1 MSKRQP
7 EGAVQAA
14 PQEGARGAAGPTL
27 TGKVVLITGASS
39 GIGRAMALACAEA
52 GADLALT
59 YRANRRGADDTAES
73 VRRHGRRAELLSV
86 DVADELALE
95 TMVVQVREAFGRVD
109 VWVNNAGADILTG
122 EAARLTWP
130 EKLDRLLAV
139 DLRGTVLASWKA
151 VALMRGQPSG
161 GVILNVSWDHVLAG
175 GTKGGYAEVF
185 CAAKGGV
192 YSFSR
197 ALARSVAPHIRVNVL
212 GPGWIETAYGESL
225 DPTLK
230 ERITRSIPLSRW
242 GTPQDVA
249 HAAVYLASD
258 AASYVTGQ
266 MLMINGGAVVAH
278 GQGDAHGAER
288 PDVQRSRDRAEA
300 ERVTGVVVRGRV
312 DPADLQDGRLADHAD
327 AGERDRLLLRGGV
340 PSPGSVGHVGPGDRE
355 APEPRRRGDH
365 RQGLRAGP
373 QARGHR
379 AVAPQGRR
387 PRGNAEQVR
396 AVG

>member
-39 GIGRAMALACAEA
+39 GIGRAMALAAW
-52 GADLALT
+52 
-59 YRANRRGADDTAES
+59 
-73 VRRHGRRAELLSV
+73 
-86 DVADELALE
+86 
-95 TMVVQVREAFGRVD
+95 Q
-109 VWVNNAGADILTG
+109 
-122 EAARLTWP
+122 
-130 EKLDRLLAV
+130 
-139 DLRGTVLASWKA
+139 A
-151 VALMRGQPSG
+151 VALMRGQPAG

-197 ALARSVAPHIRVNVL
+197 ALARLVAPHIRVNVL

-225 DPTLK
+225 DPTVK

-258 AASYVTGQ
+258 A
-266 MLMINGGAVVAH
+266 
-278 GQGDAHGAER
+278 
-288 PDVQRSRDRAEA
+288 
-300 ERVTGVVVRGRV
+300 
-312 DPADLQDGRLADHAD
+312 
-327 AGERDRLLLRGGV
+327 
-340 PSPGSVGHVGPGDRE
+340 
-355 APEPRRRGDH
+355 
-365 RQGLRAGP
+365 
-373 QARGHR
+373 
-379 AVAPQGRR
+379 
-387 PRGNAEQVR
+387 
-396 AVG
+396 

>member
-14 PQEGARGAAGPTL
+14 PQEGAGGARGATGPTL

-39 GIGRAMALACAEA
+39 GIGRAVALACAEA

-95 TMVVQVREAFGRVD
+95 TMVAQVREAFGRVD

-225 DPTLK
+225 DPKVK
-230 ERITRSIPLSRW
+230 ERITRTIPLSRW
-242 GTPQDVA
+242 GTPQEVA
-249 HAAVYLASD
+249 HVAVYLASD

-266 MLMINGGAVVAH
+266 MLMINGGAVV
-278 GQGDAHGAER
+278 
-288 PDVQRSRDRAEA
+288 
-300 ERVTGVVVRGRV
+300 
-312 DPADLQDGRLADHAD
+312 
-327 AGERDRLLLRGGV
+327 
-340 PSPGSVGHVGPGDRE
+340 
-355 APEPRRRGDH
+355 
-365 RQGLRAGP
+365 
-373 QARGHR
+373 
-379 AVAPQGRR
+379 
-387 PRGNAEQVR
+387 
-396 AVG
+396 

>member
-7 EGAVQAA
+7 EQAVQAA
-14 PQEGARGAAGPTL
+14 PREGAHGAVGPTL

-59 YRANRRGADDTAES
+59 YRANRRGADETAER
-73 VRRHGRRAELLSV
+73 VRGHGRGVELFSV
-86 DVADELALE
+86 DVADERALE
-95 TMVVQVREAFGRVD
+95 TLAGRARDAFGRVD

-122 EAARLTWP
+122 EAARLTWV

-151 VALMRGQPSG
+151 VALMRGQPAG

-175 GTKGGYAEVF
+175 RAKGGYAEVF

-225 DPTLK
+225 EATVK
-230 ERITRSIPLSRW
+230 ERITRSIPLGRW
-242 GTPQDVA
+242 GTAQDVA
-249 HAAVYLASD
+249 YAAVYLASD

-266 MLMINGGAVVAH
+266 MLMVNGG
-278 GQGDAHGAER
+278 
-288 PDVQRSRDRAEA
+288 
-300 ERVTGVVVRGRV
+300 GVV
-312 DPADLQDGRLADHAD
+312 
-327 AGERDRLLLRGGV
+327 
-340 PSPGSVGHVGPGDRE
+340 
-355 APEPRRRGDH
+355 
-365 RQGLRAGP
+365 
-373 QARGHR
+373 
-379 AVAPQGRR
+379 
-387 PRGNAEQVR
+387 
-396 AVG
+396 

>member
-1 MSKRQP
+1 MSKRQSD
-7 EGAVQAA
+7 GAVQAA
-14 PQEGARGAAGPTL
+14 PQEGARGAHGAAGPTL

-73 VRRHGRRAELLSV
+73 VRRHGRRVELLSV
-86 DVADELALE
+86 DVADERALE
-95 TMVVQVREAFGRVD
+95 TLAAQVREAFGRVD

-122 EAARLTWP
+122 EAARLTWI

-151 VALMRGQPSG
+151 VALMRGQPAG

-225 DPTLK
+225 DPTVK

-258 AASYVTGQ
+258 AAAYVTGQ
-266 MLMINGGAVVAH
+266 MLMINGGAVV
-278 GQGDAHGAER
+278 
-288 PDVQRSRDRAEA
+288 
-300 ERVTGVVVRGRV
+300 
-312 DPADLQDGRLADHAD
+312 
-327 AGERDRLLLRGGV
+327 
-340 PSPGSVGHVGPGDRE
+340 
-355 APEPRRRGDH
+355 
-365 RQGLRAGP
+365 
-373 QARGHR
+373 
-379 AVAPQGRR
+379 
-387 PRGNAEQVR
+387 
-396 AVG
+396 

>member
-59 YRANRRGADDTAES
+59 YRANRRGGDDTAES
-73 VRRHGRRAELLSV
+73 VRRHGRRVELLSV
-86 DVADELALE
+86 DVADERALTTLAA
-95 TMVVQVREAFGRVD
+95 QVREAFGRVD

-122 EAARLTWP
+122 EAARLTWI

-197 ALARSVAPHIRVNVL
+197 ALARSVAPHIRVYVL
-212 GPGWIETAYGESL
+212 GPGWVETAYGAEL
-225 DPTLK
+225 DPAVK
-230 ERITRSIPLSRW
+230 ARITDAIPLKRW
-242 GTPQDVA
+242 A
-249 HAAVYLASD
+249 HPEEIAAV
-258 AASYVTGQ
+258 
-266 MLMINGGAVVAH
+266 I
-278 GQGDAHGAER
+278 
-288 PDVQRSRDRAEA
+288 RAL
-300 ERVTGVVVRGRV
+300 T
-312 DPADLQDGRLADHAD
+312 
-327 AGERDRLLLRGGV
+327 AG
-340 PSPGSVGHVGPGDRE
+340 SSS
-355 APEPRRRGDH
+355 
-365 RQGLRAGP
+365 
-373 QARGHR
+373 
-379 AVAPQGRR
+379 
-387 PRGNAEQVR
+387 
-396 AVG
+396 

>member
-14 PQEGARGAAGPTL
+14 PQERAGGAHGAAGPTL
-27 TGKVVLITGASS
+27 TGKVVLSTGASS
-39 GIGRAMALACAEA
+39 GIGGAMALACAEA

-59 YRANRRGADDTAES
+59 YRANRRGADDTAEG
-73 VRRHGRRAELLSV
+73 VRRHGRRVELLSV
-86 DVADELALE
+86 DVADERALE
-95 TMVVQVREAFGRVD
+95 TLAAQVREAFGRVD

-122 EAARLTWP
+122 EAARLTWID
-130 EKLDRLLAV
+130 KLDRLLAV

-151 VALMRGQPSG
+151 VALMRGQPAG

-175 GTKGGYAEVF
+175 GAQGGYAEVF

-225 DPTLK
+225 DSTVK

-266 MLMINGGAVVAH
+266 MLMINGGAVV
-278 GQGDAHGAER
+278 
-288 PDVQRSRDRAEA
+288 
-300 ERVTGVVVRGRV
+300 
-312 DPADLQDGRLADHAD
+312 
-327 AGERDRLLLRGGV
+327 
-340 PSPGSVGHVGPGDRE
+340 
-355 APEPRRRGDH
+355 
-365 RQGLRAGP
+365 
-373 QARGHR
+373 
-379 AVAPQGRR
+379 
-387 PRGNAEQVR
+387 
-396 AVG
+396 